1 MRPTTTAPRGGPG
14 DAVQTFE
21 IKSRWDGRVLYS
33 AGGESLRDVVVQAVR
48 ERANLRDANLS
59 NADLRDANLRSAGLS
74 GAYLSGANLRGAY
87 LIGANLRGA
96 DLRGADLSGADLSG
110 ADLIGANLSNAD
122 LSNADLRGAYLSG
135 AYLIGADLIGANLR
149 DANLIGANLRGANL
163 SGAYLIGAYPIA
175 ADLIGARSIL
185 MLGPLGSRSDYLTAY
200 TTDAG
205 VYVRAGCFF
214 GSLADFRAA
223 VADTHGD
230 SIHGREYAAA
240 IVMIEAH
247 VAIWTPTTVAE
258 AA

>member
-48 ERANLRDANLS
+48 ERAYLIGSNLSNANLS
-59 NADLRDANLRSAGLS
+59 NANLI
-74 GAYLSGANLRGAY
+74 NT
-87 LIGANLRGA
+87 
-96 DLRGADLSGADLSG
+96 D
-110 ADLIGANLSNAD
+110 LSNAD
-122 LSNADLRGAYLSG
+122 LSGV
-135 AYLIGADLIGANLR
+135 NLR
-149 DANLIGANLRGANL
+149 DANLIGSNLRDAYLRGAN
-163 SGAYLIGAYPIA
+163 
-175 ADLIGARSIL
+175 LIGARSIL

-258 AA
+258 AE

>member
-1 MRPTTTAPRGGPG
+1 MQRW
-14 DAVQTFE
+14 E
-21 IKSRWDGRVLYS
+21 IKHRWTGAVLY
-33 AGGESLRDVVVQAVR
+33 AGDGET
-48 ERANLRDANLS
+48 LRDAVVAAVDS
-59 NADLRDANLRSAGLS
+59 HAD
-74 GAYLSGANLRGAY
+74 
-87 LIGANLRGA
+87 LRGA
-96 DLRGADLSGADLSG
+96 DLLGADLSGADLLG
-110 ADLIGANLSNAD
+110 ANLRDADLSGANLS
-122 LSNADLRGAYLSG
+122 
-135 AYLIGADLIGANLR
+135 GANLR
-149 DANLIGANLRGANL
+149 DANLRDADL
-163 SGAYLIGAYPIA
+163 SGA
-175 ADLIGARSIL
+175 DLIDARSIL

>member
-1 MRPTTTAPRGGPG
+1 MKILDIYGKELWSDDRPT
-14 DAVQTFE
+14 
-21 IKSRWDGRVLYS
+21 
-33 AGGESLRDVVVQAVR
+33 VR
-48 ERANLRDANLS
+48 ESVIAAVVSAADLRGANLRGANLRDANLGS
-59 NADLRDANLRSAGLS
+59 AYLRGANLRCANLS
-74 GAYLSGANLRGAY
+74 GAYLSD
-87 LIGANLRGA
+87 A
-96 DLRGADLSGADLSG
+96 DMRDADLSG
-110 ADLIGANLSNAD
+110 ADLID
-122 LSNADLRGAYLSG
+122 
-135 AYLIGADLIGANLR
+135 
-149 DANLIGANLRGANL
+149 
-163 SGAYLIGAYPIA
+163 
-175 ADLIGARSIL
+175 ARSIL

>member
-48 ERANLRDANLS
+48 ERADLRDADLRGSNLRDSNLRDANL
-59 NADLRDANLRSAGLS
+59 
-74 GAYLSGANLRGAY
+74 RGS
-87 LIGANLRGA
+87 
-96 DLRGADLSGADLSG
+96 DLRGADLSNSDLSNS
-110 ADLIGANLSNAD
+110 DLSNAD
-122 LSNADLRGAYLSG
+122 LSGV
-135 AYLIGADLIGANLR
+135 NLR
-149 DANLIGANLRGANL
+149 DANLIGANLRDAYLRGANL
-163 SGAYLIGAYPIA
+163 IGSN
-175 ADLIGARSIL
+175 LIGARSIL